1 MRSLLIQVVRMT
13 TKFIGYLLLVLS
25 LTFSVHSYASSLK
38 KLNVTATAYN
48 SVSAQTDS
56 SPSIAAW
63 GDRLKPGMKAIAVS
77 RDLLK
82 MGLKRGSKVK
92 ISGLPGEYVVLDKMH
107 HRWSRKIDIY
117 MGKNVRA
124 AKNWGKRRVTITVIR
139 A

>member
-1 MRSLLIQVVRMT
+1 MT

-56 SPSIAAW
+56 NPSIAAW

-107 HRWSRKIDIY
+107 HRWRRKIDIY

-124 AKNWGKRRVTITVIR
+124 AKNWGKGRVTITVLR
-139 A
+139 S

>member
-1 MRSLLIQVVRMT
+1 MIN
-13 TKFIGYLLLVLS
+13 KIIGYLLLVLS
-25 LTFSVHSYASSLK
+25 LTFSVHSYASSFK

-56 SPSIAAW
+56 TPNIAAW

-124 AKNWGKRRVTITVIR
+124 AKYWGKRRVTITVVKT
-139 A
+139 

>member
-1 MRSLLIQVVRMT
+1 MT
-13 TKFIGYLLLVLS
+13 TKIIGYFLLVLS
-25 LTFSVHSYASSLK
+25 LTFSIHSYASSFK

-48 SVSAQTDS
+48 SVRAQTDS
-56 SPSIAAW
+56 NPSIAAW
-63 GDRLKPGMKAIAVS
+63 EDRLKPGMKAIAVS

-107 HRWSRKIDIY
+107 HRWNRKIDIY
-117 MGKNVRA
+117 MGKDVRA
-124 AKNWGKRRVTITVIR
+124 AKKWGKRRVTITVIR

>member
-1 MRSLLIQVVRMT
+1 MT

-56 SPSIAAW
+56 NPSIAAW

-82 MGLKRGSKVK
+82 MGLKHGSKVK

-107 HRWSRKIDIY
+107 HRWRRKIDIY

-124 AKNWGKRRVTITVIR
+124 AKNWGKRRVTITVLR
-139 A
+139 S

>member
-1 MRSLLIQVVRMT
+1 MIN
-13 TKFIGYLLLVLS
+13 KIIGYLLLVLS
-25 LTFSVHSYASSLK
+25 LTFSVHSDASSFK

-56 SPSIAAW
+56 TPNIAAW

-124 AKNWGKRRVTITVIR
+124 AKNWGKRRVTITVVKT
-139 A
+139 

>member
-1 MRSLLIQVVRMT
+1 MT

-56 SPSIAAW
+56 NPSIAAW

-107 HRWSRKIDIY
+107 HRWRRKIDIY
-117 MGKNVRA
+117 MGNNIKA
-124 AKNWGKRRVTITVIR
+124 ARKWGKRTVTITLLD
-139 A
+139 

>member
-1 MRSLLIQVVRMT
+1 MT

-107 HRWSRKIDIY
+107 HRWRRKIDIY

>member
-1 MRSLLIQVVRMT
+1 MT
-13 TKFIGYLLLVLS
+13 NKIIGYLLLVLS
-25 LTFSVHSYASSLK
+25 LTFSVHSYASSFK

-48 SVSAQTDS
+48 SVRSQTDA
-56 SPSIAAW
+56 SPNIAAW

-107 HRWSRKIDIY
+107 HRWNRKIDIY
-117 MGKNVRA
+117 MGKDVRA
-124 AKNWGKRRVTITVIR
+124 AKNWGKRRVTITVVR

>member
-1 MRSLLIQVVRMT
+1 MT
-13 TKFIGYLLLVLS
+13 TKIIGYLLLVLS
-25 LTFSVHSYASSLK
+25 LTFSVHSYASSFK

-82 MGLKRGSKVK
+82 MGLKHGSKVK

-107 HRWSRKIDIY
+107 HRWNRKIDIY
-117 MGKNVRA
+117 MGKDVRA
-124 AKNWGKRRVTITVIR
+124 AKNWGKRRVTITVLHS
-139 A
+139 

>member
-1 MRSLLIQVVRMT
+1 MIN
-13 TKFIGYLLLVLS
+13 KIIGYLLLVLS
-25 LTFSVHSYASSLK
+25 LTFGVHSYASSFK

-56 SPSIAAW
+56 TPNIAAW

-124 AKNWGKRRVTITVIR
+124 AKNWGKRRVTITVVKT
-139 A
+139 

>member
-1 MRSLLIQVVRMT
+1 MT

-124 AKNWGKRRVTITVIR
+124 AKNWGKRRVTITVL
-139 A
+139 

>member
-1 MRSLLIQVVRMT
+1 MINKIL
-13 TKFIGYLLLVLS
+13 GYLLLVLS
-25 LTFSVHSYASSLK
+25 LTFSVHSYASSFK

-56 SPSIAAW
+56 TPNIAAW

-124 AKNWGKRRVTITVIR
+124 AKNWGKRRVTITVVKT
-139 A
+139 

>member
-1 MRSLLIQVVRMT
+1 MT

-139 A
+139 V

>member
-1 MRSLLIQVVRMT
+1 MT
-13 TKFIGYLLLVLS
+13 TKIIGYLLLVLS
-25 LTFSVHSYASSLK
+25 LTFSVHSYASSFK

-107 HRWSRKIDIY
+107 HRWNRKIDIY
-117 MGKNVRA
+117 MGKDVRA
-124 AKNWGKRRVTITVIR
+124 AKNWGKRRVTITVLHS
-139 A
+139 